1 MSNDSSASETTP
13 LRRPEENLSCN
24 HLPEEDSLTAATVT
38 SDLLTTRNGFPVATT
53 TSTSSAF
60 SQNAANYQQN
70 VRASNTIAS
79 IANHNNNRI
88 EVRLSCPQ
96 QQNIR
101 HRSDQPDLNHRQPN
115 GTCQTQP
122 PYVINMDTTNK
133 RILCR
138 VGLDILIL
146 ICGKYLLTH
155 YTLVY
160 PISLLPVV
168 AHFHLCSVRPTQ
180 CMRKKK

>member
-13 LRRPEENLSCN
+13 LRRPEENLSCS

-60 SQNAANYQQN
+60 SQNAATYQQN

-79 IANHNNNRI
+79 IANHNNNHI

-160 PISLLPVV
+160 PISLLPAVT
-168 AHFHLCSVRPTQ
+168 HFHLCSVTHNA
-180 CMRKKK
+180 